1 MILKNILKKLDLAYR
16 QLIQANE
23 KFVAGEPAADSFRV
37 LVEQRNLIIED
48 LDVLTEEML
57 REINHSYRDNSFAC
71 RNLVEAVRA
80 ISILAPDLDAE
91 CRVLKDSLAKIVETD
106 MAVEKKI
113 TDLKDSVKSEIIKI
127 RKGSKVLKG
136 YKQADPMGSCFIN
149 KVK

>member
-16 QLIQANE
+16 QLAQANE
-23 KFVAGEPAADSFRV
+23 KFVTGEPGTESFKA

-48 LDVLTEEML
+48 LDVLTEDVL
-57 REINHSYRDNSFAC
+57 REMNHSYRDNSFAC

-80 ISILAPDLDAE
+80 LSILAPDLDAE
-91 CRVLKDSLAKIVETD
+91 CQALKESLARLVETD
-106 MAVEKKI
+106 ISVEKKI

-149 KVK
+149 RVK